1 MGEGS
6 TFLDNAIAVCYLKI
20 PAKCEEFWPVLR
32 TREQFILSGAI
43 RQFGEIIPDVEYVLR
58 PGGYAL
64 IFDSAGRVA
73 TVRTPMGYYLPG
85 GGQHQ
90 GETLAETVI
99 REVAEE
105 CGIQISIVSCLGT
118 ADELTAAPSESMHY
132 RKRCTFFLASS
143 IGMIG
148 ESENDHILVWLS
160 LNLAQ
165 KSLSH
170 ASHRWILTEVSGM
183 AVDKGS
189 LGN

>member
-1 MGEGS
+1 MQRLIS
-6 TFLDNAIAVCYLKI
+6 
-20 PAKCEEFWPVLR
+20 
-32 TREQFILSGAI
+32 
-43 RQFGEIIPDVEYVLR
+43 QFGDHLPNVKYVLR

-64 IFDSAGRVA
+64 IFDPAGRVA
-73 TVRTPMGYYLPG
+73 TVRTPKGYYLPG

-90 GETLAETVI
+90 GESLDETVI

-105 CGIQISIVSCLGT
+105 CGIQIQIVSCLGT
-118 ADELTAAPSESMHY
+118 ADELTAAPSENMHY

-143 IGMIG
+143 IGVIG
-148 ESENDHILVWLS
+148 RIENDHALVWLS

-170 ASHRWILTEVSGM
+170 ASHRWILTEVSDM
-183 AVDKGS
+183 AIDKGS